1 MKKFEDKLIA
11 EFENFETSRFGV
23 HYMPPKVFLCGGEVD
38 VKAPIPK
45 SLRDR
50 LIGHLAKYEEELST
64 SCIQAENFK
73 DYFQEG
79 AYQDLLEFE
88 SDIANIATLIIVC
101 LESPGSMVELGM
113 FCMDPS
119 ITGKLLVVAPFEETQ
134 AEDSFIFLGPL
145 EYIKRLDQGSVL
157 TYPWPERNV
166 PEYEH
171 LPMLVNDIKNRLQ
184 KMQKSQKFN
193 MQNSSHIAFLIHDVI
208 MLSNPV
214 TLNEIE
220 YALLALS
227 LTIEQ
232 KKITRLLYLLEKI
245 DLISHTSYGNVIYY
259 YDRPG
264 STRRLKFGLDLKG
277 RIRDSQSMSLA
288 FRSVYISNDDELSR
302 RRYLAAQHVRKLK
315 EQMK

>member
-1 MKKFEDKLIA
+1 
-11 EFENFETSRFGV
+11 
-23 HYMPPKVFLCGGEVD
+23 MPPKVFLCGGEVD
-38 VKAPIPK
+38 VKAYIPK

-50 LIGHLAKYEEELST
+50 LIGYFAEHEEELST

-119 ITGKLLVVAPFEETQ
+119 IISKLLVVAPFEETKN
-134 AEDSFIFLGPL
+134 EDSFIFLGPL
-145 EYIKRLDQGSVL
+145 QYIKRLDQGSVL
-157 TYPWPERNV
+157 TYPWPEKEV
-166 PEYEH
+166 HEYEH
-171 LPMLVNDIKNRLQ
+171 LPMLVNDIKNRLHQ
-184 KMQKSQKFN
+184 MQKSQKFN

-208 MLSNPV
+208 MLSNPI

-220 YALLALS
+220 YALLALR
-227 LTIEQ
+227 LTVEQ

-245 DLISHTSYGNVIYY
+245 DLIYHASYGNVIYY

-277 RIRDSQSMSLA
+277 RIRDSQSMALA